1 MLAKTALSATRV
13 IRDFRA
19 GSHPTTQPG
28 PDGVTR
34 LIDRSHYQQE
44 LRTVTAASR
53 DPEGSHGHQVA
64 PAPIPLRTAV
74 MTSPRHGP
82 GTLGHGGLDLYA
94 PMFAPCLLGC
104 PGTPRQHPVS
114 AASPRIRATAQNGRS
129 RHGPASGN
137 MS

>member
-53 DPEGSHGHQVA
+53 GPEGSHGHHVA
-64 PAPIPLRTAV
+64 PTPIPLPTTV
-74 MTSPRHGP
+74 MTSPRHAQA
-82 GTLGHGGLDLYA
+82 L
-94 PMFAPCLLGC
+94 
-104 PGTPRQHPVS
+104 S
-114 AASPRIRATAQNGRS
+114 A
-129 RHGPASGN
+129 
-137 MS
+137 MVV